1 MAFEAGSVGVD
12 EHAHRAGHADGI
24 GQLDQDFIGY
34 AGGYQVLGDVTG
46 HVGGAAVHLGRVLAA
61 EGSAAVRPL
70 PAIGVH
76 DDLAAGQAGIAVR
89 AADDEFP
96 GGVHVEGEI
105 PVEQGGRL
113 VGKQGLHPGED
124 DIFHIGADPRKHILV
139 RGEFVVLGGQD
150 DGMNAGGTAGLSVI
164 FNGVLAFGI
173 RSQVG
178 HYLGTVVAQ
187 AGQDLQGQ
195 VRQIQ
200 RQRHVVFGVAAGVPE
215 HHALV
220 TGALALPAAAFHT
233 PVDVR
238 ALLVQGGENPAGGG
252 VEPVFG
258 FVVADT
264 VDDAADGGGNID
276 IGML

>member
-1 MAFEAGSVGVD
+1 MD
-12 EHAHRAGHADGI
+12 TD
-24 GQLDQDFIGY
+24 
-34 AGGYQVLGDVTG
+34 
-46 HVGGAAVHLGRVLAA
+46 
-61 EGSAAVRPL
+61 RPS
-70 PAIGVH
+70 
-76 DDLAAGQAGIAVR
+76 
-89 AADDEFP
+89 
-96 GGVHVEGEI
+96 
-105 PVEQGGRL
+105 
-113 VGKQGLHPGED
+113 
-124 DIFHIGADPRKHILV
+124 
-139 RGEFVVLGGQD
+139 
-150 DGMNAGGTAGLSVI
+150 GLSVI

-173 RSQVG
+173 RSQVR

-187 AGQDLQGQ
+187 VGQDLQGQ
-195 VRQIQ
+195 VRQVQ
-200 RQRHVVFGVAAGVPE
+200 RQRHVVFGVPAGIAE

-220 TGALALPAAAFHT
+220 AGSLVLPATAFHT